1 MRTITASEA
10 RQEFADVIEAARR
23 EPVIIQRQKRDVVV
37 VMSVDEYERL
47 VHLSVAEFQRF
58 SDRVGAKAQ
67 EAGMTE
73 DVLRELLTVRT
84 DRKLVIDT
92 NLWISR
98 LLMPGGQAAKAV
110 DHGLAWGLPLMSEDT
125 RGMVDVLA
133 RPSSTATFLADRQQF
148 IRLLGGIVRVIPIAA
163 HHGRDPKDDKFLDV
177 ALNGDARMIL
187 TGDNDLLELHPFH
200 GIEILKPADF
210 LNRPAD

>member
-1 MRTITASEA
+1 M
-10 RQEFADVIEAARR
+10 
-23 EPVIIQRQKRDVVV
+23 
-37 VMSVDEYERL
+37 
-47 VHLSVAEFQRF
+47 
-58 SDRVGAKAQ
+58 
-67 EAGMTE
+67 
-73 DVLRELLTVRT
+73 RT

-125 RGMVDVLA
+125 LTELVDVLA
-133 RPSSTATFLADRQQF
+133 RPKFDRYVSRRPTT
-148 IRLLGGIVRVIPIAA
+148 IHPPAGGIVRVIPITQRITAC
-163 HHGRDPKDDKFLDV
+163 RDPKDDKFLDI

>member
-1 MRTITASEA
+1 M
-10 RQEFADVIEAARR
+10 
-23 EPVIIQRQKRDVVV
+23 
-37 VMSVDEYERL
+37 
-47 VHLSVAEFQRF
+47 
-58 SDRVGAKAQ
+58 
-67 EAGMTE
+67 
-73 DVLRELLTVRT
+73 RT

-125 RGMVDVLA
+125 LTELVNVLA
-133 RPSSTATFLADRQQF
+133 RPKFDRYVSLADRQQF
-148 IRLLGGIVRVIPIAA
+148 IRLLGGIVRVIPITQRITAC
-163 HHGRDPKDDKFLDV
+163 RDPKDDKFLDI

>member
-1 MRTITASEA
+1 M
-10 RQEFADVIEAARR
+10 
-23 EPVIIQRQKRDVVV
+23 
-37 VMSVDEYERL
+37 
-47 VHLSVAEFQRF
+47 
-58 SDRVGAKAQ
+58 
-67 EAGMTE
+67 
-73 DVLRELLTVRT
+73 RT

-98 LLMPGGQAAKAV
+98 LLMPGGAKAV

-125 RGMVDVLA
+125 LTELVDVLA
-133 RPSSTATFLADRQQF
+133 RPKFDRYVSLADRQQF
-148 IRLLGGIVRVIPIAA
+148 IRLLGGIVRVIPITQRITAC
-163 HHGRDPKDDKFLDV
+163 RDPKDDKFLDV